1 MFLAL
6 SVAITRNSAFP
17 SPICVVSIPEILN
30 EPAGSEVSNETE
42 FVISVNEISPGFLT
56 FKAHFHS
63 EFDAGGFKSEIV
75 PSMEIVLFTS
85 EFSDGFEY
93 VIVGAVLSN
102 VKFTR
107 SEEVVF
113 PALSVTFT

>member
-1 MFLAL
+1 MFPAL
-6 SVAITRNSAFP
+6 SVAITMNSAFP
-17 SPICVVSIPEILN
+17 SPIFVVSIPEILN
-30 EPAGSEVSNETE
+30 ELIESEVSNETE
-42 FVISVNEISPGFLT
+42 FVISVNELSPGFLT

-107 SEEVVF
+107 SEGVVF